1 MKIPFRTRLL
11 LWWLRKSHRQM
22 QSESGRLAFRNG
34 GVGLKRV
41 IIIFTENESD
51 IRIARYFLK
60 SILNNDEIDI
70 VILGKGQLA
79 NADHNDG
86 KVKVQK
92 YCDGDF
98 TFWGG
103 VKTTSLNKLFP
114 DPLDAIIDLN
124 SEFNI
129 QTAMITRFSKAA
141 LRVGFKSEHSH
152 KFFNI
157 EIDHKPETFVERGYI
172 SIQKLMGL

>member
-1 MKIPFRTRLL
+1 M
-11 LWWLRKSHRQM
+11 
-22 QSESGRLAFRNG
+22 AFRDG

-41 IIIFTENESD
+41 IIIFPENESD

-60 SILNNDEIDI
+60 SILNNDEVEI
-70 VILGKGQLA
+70 VILGKGQLT
-79 NADHNDG
+79 NADQYDG
-86 KVKVQK
+86 KVKAQK
-92 YCDGDF
+92 YCDEDF

-103 VKTTSLNKLFP
+103 VKTASLNKLFP

-129 QTAMITRFSKAA
+129 QTAMISRFSKAA
-141 LRVGFKSEHSH
+141 LRVGFKSKYSYH
-152 KFFNI
+152 FFNI
-157 EIDHKPETFVERGYI
+157 EIDHKPETFVEQGYI